1 MTFHPLTL
9 SDREAMQ
16 AVTLPSGRRNCNY
29 NFANLVGWQFWY
41 NTEVCV
47 LENAVVLRYSFDC
60 QRAYMVCTS
69 DDISLELIEALLDDS
84 NGDLTL
90 IGLEDSQVAQLSI
103 VSSALP
109 LGSAKNFQL
118 SITTESV
125 RNQYDYIYRRTDLA
139 TLHGRHLNA
148 KRNHIHR
155 FRAAHP
161 DFEYRPLTP
170 EFFDECRRLTAIWQ
184 EDKAAIK
191 REQSDACIDSAER
204 EQART
209 KFNNNDNENGNETID
224 AEHRVMETIFSNWD
238 ALGMIGGSI
247 FVDGRMVAFT
257 YGSAV
262 TTDTL
267 DVCVEKAD
275 RHVEGAFAIINQQF
289 AEHLPEQY
297 VYLNR
302 EEDMGIPG
310 LRQAK
315 LSYHPEILLTYN
327 VVKVIG
333 NRLWVIERMT
343 SDDAPLTVD
352 WMVRQYGF
360 DRAEVVSWVQD
371 LHFNWPL
378 SVKALDE
385 NGNVIGLLNMSD
397 YRIEEETPQ
406 IMNEKPELIKSL
418 NSQRYIAVFSF
429 IVAEKYRG
437 TRLNYD
443 MLMSIMPELKNKF
456 DFIFIPVL
464 HHLKT
469 HQYWQRWGAK
479 EFYRDEDCVYYKLD
493 I

>member
-1 MTFHPLTL
+1 MTFHQLAL

-29 NFANLVGWQFWY
+29 TFANLVGWQFWY
-41 NTEVCV
+41 YTEVCV
-47 LENAVVLRYSFDC
+47 LENTVVLRYTFDG

-69 DDISLELIEALLDDS
+69 ETLSLELIQELLDDS

-90 IGLEDSQVAQLSI
+90 IGLEDSQVVQLSTLN
-103 VSSALP
+103 S
-109 LGSAKNFQL
+109 QL
-118 SITTESV
+118 STNIEPV
-125 RNQYDYIYRRTDLA
+125 RDQYDYIYRRTDLA
-139 TLHGRHLNA
+139 TLHGRHLDA

-155 FRAAHP
+155 FRAEHP

-170 EFFDECRRLTAIWQ
+170 EFFDECRRLTEIWQ
-184 EDKAAIK
+184 EEKDAIK

-209 KFNNNDNENGNETID
+209 EFKDASDTID
-224 AEHRVMETIFSNWD
+224 VEKQVMETIFSNWE

-247 FVDGRMVAFT
+247 IVDGRMVAFT

-262 TTDTL
+262 TTDTF

-327 VVKVIG
+327 AVHI
-333 NRLWVIERMT
+333 T
-343 SDDAPLTVD
+343 
-352 WMVRQYGF
+352 
-360 DRAEVVSWVQD
+360 
-371 LHFNWPL
+371 
-378 SVKALDE
+378 E
-385 NGNVIGLLNMSD
+385 ND
-397 YRIEEETPQ
+397 
-406 IMNEKPELIKSL
+406 
-418 NSQRYIAVFSF
+418 
-429 IVAEKYRG
+429 
-437 TRLNYD
+437 
-443 MLMSIMPELKNKF
+443 
-456 DFIFIPVL
+456 
-464 HHLKT
+464 
-469 HQYWQRWGAK
+469 
-479 EFYRDEDCVYYKLD
+479 
-493 I
+493 

>member
-1 MTFHPLTL
+1 MTFHQLAL

-29 NFANLVGWQFWY
+29 TFANLVGWQFWY
-41 NTEVCV
+41 YTEVCV
-47 LENAVVLRYSFDC
+47 LENTVVLRYTFDG

-69 DDISLELIEALLDDS
+69 ETLSLELIQELLDDS
-84 NGDLTL
+84 NGNLTL
-90 IGLEDSQVAQLSI
+90 IGLEDSQVPQLSGFSI
-103 VSSALP
+103 SVEP
-109 LGSAKNFQL
+109 L
-118 SITTESV
+118 
-125 RNQYDYIYRRTDLA
+125 RDQYDYIYRRTDLA
-139 TLHGRHLNA
+139 TLHGRHLDA

-155 FRAAHP
+155 FRAEHP

-184 EDKAAIK
+184 EFKDAIK

-209 KFNNNDNENGNETID
+209 EFKDASDTID
-224 AEHRVMETIFSNWD
+224 VEKQVMETIFSNWE

-247 FVDGRMVAFT
+247 IVDGRMVAFT

-262 TTDTL
+262 TTDTF

-327 VVKVIG
+327 AVHI
-333 NRLWVIERMT
+333 T
-343 SDDAPLTVD
+343 
-352 WMVRQYGF
+352 
-360 DRAEVVSWVQD
+360 
-371 LHFNWPL
+371 
-378 SVKALDE
+378 E
-385 NGNVIGLLNMSD
+385 ND
-397 YRIEEETPQ
+397 
-406 IMNEKPELIKSL
+406 
-418 NSQRYIAVFSF
+418 
-429 IVAEKYRG
+429 
-437 TRLNYD
+437 
-443 MLMSIMPELKNKF
+443 
-456 DFIFIPVL
+456 
-464 HHLKT
+464 
-469 HQYWQRWGAK
+469 
-479 EFYRDEDCVYYKLD
+479 
-493 I
+493 